1 MITMFIDDFTLRKM
15 LKQILKERNRYQII
29 KEIRKTGA
37 KIQHV
42 QIDKFLLEKDVS
54 LSTLKKIDKYVCR
67 YFYETGTTPQY

>member
-1 MITMFIDDFTLRKM
+1 MFIDDFTLRKM
-15 LKQILKERNRYQII
+15 LNEILKERNRYQII
-29 KEIRKTGA
+29 KEIRRTGE

-67 YFYETGTTPQY
+67 YFYEKGTMPQY

>member
-1 MITMFIDDFTLRKM
+1 MIKMFIDDYTLRKM
-15 LKQILKERNRYQII
+15 LKQILKQKNRYQII
-29 KEIRKTGA
+29 KEIKKTGA

-67 YFYETGTTPQY
+67 HYYEEGRTPQY

>member
-1 MITMFIDDFTLRKM
+1 MFIDDFTLRKM

-29 KEIRKTGA
+29 KEIRKTGE

-54 LSTLKKIDKYVCR
+54 LSTLK
-67 YFYETGTTPQY
+67 

>member
-15 LKQILKERNRYQII
+15 LKEILKKKNRYQII
-29 KEIRKTGA
+29 KEIRKTGE

-67 YFYETGTTPQY
+67 FYYEEGTAPQY

>member
-1 MITMFIDDFTLRKM
+1 MVTMFIDDYTLRKM
-15 LKQILKERNRYQII
+15 LKQILKEKNRYQII
-29 KEIRKTGA
+29 KEIKKTGA

-67 YFYETGTTPQY
+67 HYYEEGRTPQY

>member
-1 MITMFIDDFTLRKM
+1 MITMFIDDYTLRKM
-15 LKQILKERNRYQII
+15 LKQILKEKNRYQII
-29 KEIRKTGA
+29 KEIKKTGA

-67 YFYETGTTPQY
+67 HYYEEGRTPQY

>member
-1 MITMFIDDFTLRKM
+1 MVTMFIDDYTLRKM
-15 LKQILKERNRYQII
+15 LKQILKQKNRYQII
-29 KEIRKTGA
+29 KEIKKTGA

-67 YFYETGTTPQY
+67 HYYEEGRTPQY